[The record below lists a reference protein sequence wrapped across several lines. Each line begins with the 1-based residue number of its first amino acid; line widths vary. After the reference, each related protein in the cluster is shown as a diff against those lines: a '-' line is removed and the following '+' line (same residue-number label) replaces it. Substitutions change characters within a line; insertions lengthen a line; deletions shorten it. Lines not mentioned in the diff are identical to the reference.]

1 MFKFFV
7 RYLELAFPLW
17 RTTRIHAIIL
27 KPFFQY
33 LISIWTRI
41 KACCPVF
48 GRPVMVNLCND
59 GDWNL
64 AFLFLAIEHFAS
76 HSRYFMRLFYGL
88 FLVIFYAYDLH
99 LLLFINTQ
107 DAFGS
112 LFRSLILTKG
122 LPIAQWLEG
131 EPCSQ
136 T

>member
-48 GRPVMVNLCND
+48 GRPVMVDLCND

-64 AFLFLAIEHFAS
+64 ALLFFKMEIQNRLASSVFKDKDCFRIEPS
-76 HSRYFMRLFYGL
+76 MRLTP
-88 FLVIFYAYDLH
+88 VR
-99 LLLFINTQ
+99 NQSSVSSVTQ
-107 DAFGS
+107 A
-112 LFRSLILTKG
+112 L
-122 LPIAQWLEG
+122 
-131 EPCSQ
+131 
-136 T
+136 